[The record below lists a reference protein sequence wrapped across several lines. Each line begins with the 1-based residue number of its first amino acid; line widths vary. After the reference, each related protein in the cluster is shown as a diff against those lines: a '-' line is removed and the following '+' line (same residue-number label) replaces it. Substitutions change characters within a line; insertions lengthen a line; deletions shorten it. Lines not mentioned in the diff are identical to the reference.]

1 VAYLIA
7 TDEAGYGPKLGP
19 LLIAATCWEFDDAL
33 DPEQAF
39 ASLAAGPAGELKA
52 KLQFADSKQL
62 YQRNRPDPLRQLE
75 LPIWLMLRRIC
86 CPDNQRIPDTL
97 AELLQLVADEDLAGL
112 KQQRWF
118 AQLDLPFPLGTAARQ
133 SVELPAEQLP
143 AEQLPAEQLLAAD
156 TWLDGGPRLISLRCR
171 VLDAVR
177 FNAGCQ
183 RAGNKATLLSE
194 CTLGLIRQLID
205 SLSPPQGSDQ
215 QAAEQQCIAQKGS
228 GSVWVI
234 CDRHGGRRRYGGLI
248 QQYFPE
254 SFPSIVAESAASSRY
269 RCTCGERQLQFEFR
283 TKADQFVPVA
293 AASMLAKYLR
303 ERLMEQFNAFW
314 LEQHPTTLEPTA
326 GYPQDAARFCQQIAS
341 TAKRLGIAAELY
353 TRLR

>member
-1 VAYLIA
+1 MAYLIA

-19 LLIAATCWEFDDAL
+19 LLIAATCWEFDDSL
-33 DPEQAF
+33 VPEQAF
-39 ASLAAGPAGELKA
+39 ASLAAGPAGEIKT

-62 YQRNRPDPLRQLE
+62 YQRNRPDPLWQLE
-75 LPIWLMLRRIC
+75 LPIWLLLRRIC
-86 CPDNQRIPDTL
+86 CSAGKRKSGPALPSTL
-97 AELLQLVADEDLAGL
+97 AELIQFVAADDLAGL
-112 KQQRWF
+112 QQQRWF
-118 AQLDLPFPLGTAARQ
+118 EQLDLPFPLGVAAPH
-133 SVELPAEQLP
+133 SATLPAEQLP
-143 AEQLPAEQLLAAD
+143 AEQLPAEQLVAAD
-156 TWLDGGPRLISLRCR
+156 AWLDGGPRLLSLRCR

-183 RAGNKATLLSE
+183 LAGNKATLLSE
-194 CTLGLIRQLID
+194 CTLALIRQSID
-205 SLSPPQGSDQ
+205 SLSPSHDSDS
-215 QAAEQQCIAQKGS
+215 I
-228 GSVWVI
+228 WVI

-254 SFPSIVAESAASSRY
+254 SFPSIIAESATSSRY
-269 RCTCGERQLQFEFR
+269 RCMFGERPLQFEFR

-303 ERLMEQFNAFW
+303 ERLMSQFNAFW
-314 LEQHPTTLEPTA
+314 LEQHPVALAPTA

-341 TAKRLGIAAELY
+341 TAQRLGIPAERY